1 VGGTTLKDVAAHA
14 SVSHRTVS
22 NVVNGREARFSS
34 ETAERVRAS
43 ITALNYRPNLAARHL
58 RKGPLG
64 VLAVAIPDLA
74 NPFFSKVSAAIVA
87 AAEQRGYTV
96 LVDHTSG
103 NREREALV
111 ANGLRPHLIDGVI
124 LNPLA
129 LRVEDIHP
137 EQIQIPIVLLGQRPF
152 GAPFDHVVA
161 DDAAAARLATEH
173 LIGLGRRRIAA
184 IGVPEDPTDL
194 MPRIRLQGYEAAL
207 AEVGLPLDPRL
218 VARVPPRSFQRHD
231 GVRAMQHLL
240 TLDPP
245 PDAVF
250 CFNDLVALGAMKT
263 LLEADLRVPEDVAV
277 IGFDGIDEALYATP
291 SLSTVAVTMEDIA
304 HTAVSLLMDR
314 IQGTRT
320 GPPIRVQLPFNLL
333 ARGSTIGSNFTF
345 AAPTQTLP

>member
-1 VGGTTLKDVAAHA
+1 MGGATLKDVAAHA
-14 SVSHRTVS
+14 GVSHRTVS
-22 NVVNGREARFSS
+22 NVVNGRMARFSV

-43 ITALNYRPNLAARHL
+43 IAALNYRPNLAARYL

-64 VLAVAIPDLA
+64 VLAVAVPDLA
-74 NPFFSKVSAAIVA
+74 NPFFSKVSAAIVT

-152 GAPFDHVVA
+152 GAPFDHVVT

-184 IGVPEDPTDL
+184 IGVPDDPTDL

-207 AEVGLPLDPRL
+207 AEAGLPLDPHL
-218 VARVPPRSFQRHD
+218 VARVPARSFQRHD
-231 GVRAMQHLL
+231 GVQAMRQLL

-263 LLEADLRVPEDVAV
+263 LLEEGRRVPEDVAV
-277 IGFDGIDEALYATP
+277 IGFDGIDETLYAAP
-291 SLSTVAVTMEDIA
+291 SLSTVAVNMEDIA
-304 HTAVSLLMDR
+304 QSAVSLLMDR

-333 ARGSTIGSNFTF
+333 PRV
-345 AAPTQTLP
+345 